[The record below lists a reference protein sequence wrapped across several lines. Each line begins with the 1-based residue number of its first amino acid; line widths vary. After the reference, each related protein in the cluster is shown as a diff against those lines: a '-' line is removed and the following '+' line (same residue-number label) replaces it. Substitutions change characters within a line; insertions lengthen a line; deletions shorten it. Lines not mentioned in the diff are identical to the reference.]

1 MYDDAGR
8 CTGQAPR
15 SQVYAQGLWH
25 GSAGVLLRSPDRTRV
40 YVHRRSTTKTVFAA
54 HHDCLAGG
62 VIDAG
67 ETPIEAARRE
77 SFVHT
82 HRIRLGK
89 GRQKVGIAV
98 FDVFGR
104 QASVVTRG
112 VHVGASN

>member
-1 MYDDAGR
+1 MLFVGATAEDGGR
-8 CTGQAPR
+8 SAIDEVPL
-15 SQVYAQGLWH
+15 GL
-25 GSAGVLLRSPDRTRV
+25 R
-40 YVHRRSTTKTVFAA
+40 
-54 HHDCLAGG
+54 LAEEH
-62 VIDAG
+62 V
-67 ETPIEAARRE
+67 EAARRE

-98 FDVFGR
+98 LDVFGR